1 MDLFDYM
8 RETKMESEAP
18 LASRIRPRTLDEIVG
33 QQHILAKDKL
43 LYRAIKADK
52 LSSVIFYGPPGTGK
66 TTIAKVIAGTTS
78 AAFTQINAT
87 VAGKKDMEEVV
98 AEAKQ
103 RMGMY
108 GKRTIL
114 FVDEIHRFNKGQQD
128 YLLPFVEDGTLVL
141 IGATT
146 ENPYFEVNG
155 ALLSRSVIFEL
166 KPLDQ
171 EDIRKLILRAVQDE
185 QKGMGAY
192 NAVIEE
198 DALSFLAQLSGG
210 DARHEVDF
218 VLTFEEMAGIFDAKH
233 VDLENMEE
241 DPDGVSDASTDGRNF
256 AVAGGVAQAVVDV
269 IKRDH
274 PEQEIKVAN
283 AEGLKECRQLL
294 KLATLGKYPGYLL
307 EGMACPGGCV
317 AGAGTMQAIKKSQ
330 TAVGLYAKKANHQF
344 SSETEYIK
352 ELDKL
357 VD

>member
-1 MDLFDYM
+1 M
-8 RETKMESEAP
+8 R
-18 LASRIRPRTLDEIVG
+18 
-33 QQHILAKDKL
+33 
-43 LYRAIKADK
+43 
-52 LSSVIFYGPPGTGK
+52 
-66 TTIAKVIAGTTS
+66 
-78 AAFTQINAT
+78 
-87 VAGKKDMEEVV
+87 
-98 AEAKQ
+98 
-103 RMGMY
+103 
-108 GKRTIL
+108 
-114 FVDEIHRFNKGQQD
+114 
-128 YLLPFVEDGTLVL
+128 
-141 IGATT
+141 
-146 ENPYFEVNG
+146 
-155 ALLSRSVIFEL
+155 RSV
-166 KPLDQ
+166 
-171 EDIRKLILRAVQDE
+171 R
-185 QKGMGAY
+185 
-192 NAVIEE
+192 
-198 DALSFLAQLSGG
+198 S
-210 DARHEVDF
+210 EVDF

-352 ELDKL
+352 ELNKL